1 MDAVPRQQPDSKDAT
16 TDDPPDWLRSGVQ
29 PSTPAPILRY
39 VPRACVI
46 FGLLAVAG
54 LWALI
59 GFGLRALERA
69 DEDAANRVL
78 ANLARSFE
86 GHVERSLLNID
97 QILTVAAQS
106 AARNGMPENLA
117 EVLGHQ
123 LRDDALFDHVAVV
136 DAKGEVHA
144 RIGRGIAGN
153 VADEAYF
160 KVQRERPDGGLYIG
174 RPMPGRTPQV
184 ASIPLSVRI
193 ARPDGS
199 FAGVA
204 VAAVGSDYFT
214 GFYAGFD
221 LGRDGGV
228 ALVGLD
234 GIVRARY
241 VAGAE
246 PEAGHGAIDRAFAS
260 PELRRRA
267 EQEAAGNY
275 REASPVDGIRRL
287 YAYRVMAHFPMVVV
301 VGMTERHA
309 FAEFY
314 AQRRTLLLFG
324 SVVSIVILLL
334 TAVLYRQSARLY
346 QAELDASQAL
356 AQVRLNAKVFEESS
370 DGIMITDAD
379 NRIVAVNRAFSEI
392 TRYPASE
399 VIGRNPRF
407 LSSGATPREAYMT
420 MWQSLQRD
428 GSWEGEVVNRRR
440 DGETYPEWLSINVV
454 RDAAG
459 VITHFI
465 GIFSD
470 ATARRYDQRR
480 LHFVVHYDAL
490 TELPNRLLLFDRLK
504 QAIAVAKR
512 EGGGVAVLFLDLD
525 NFKAINDSHGHDVGD
540 RYLQAVARRWRA
552 ALRESDTLAR
562 LGGDEFILV
571 VSDVDCHGYAER
583 VAAKCHEVFTEP
595 FLFDGVAVFGSVS
608 IGIALYPGDGE
619 DGQALVIAA
628 DRAMYRSKHQGR
640 QAGRHRRP
648 DTLH

>member
-16 TDDPPDWLRSGVQ
+16 TGDPPDWLRSGVQ

-39 VPRACVI
+39 VPRACVV

-69 DEDAANRVL
+69 DEDGANRVL

-86 GHVERSLLNID
+86 GHVERSLVNID
-97 QILTVAAQS
+97 QILTVVAQS
-106 AARNGMPENLA
+106 AARNGMPDNLA
-117 EVLGHQ
+117 DVLGHQ

-136 DAKGEVHA
+136 DEQGEVRA
-144 RIGRGIAGN
+144 RIGRGLGRN
-153 VADEAYF
+153 VADESYF
-160 KVQRERPDGGLYIG
+160 AVQRQRPDGGLYIG
-174 RPMPGRTPQV
+174 RPLPGRTS
-184 ASIPLSVRI
+184 AEMSIPLSVRI
-193 ARPDGS
+193 TRADGS

-221 LGRDGGV
+221 LGKDGGV

-241 VAGAE
+241 VANDDVAAAR
-246 PEAGHGAIDRAFAS
+246 AGIGRDVSS
-260 PELRRRA
+260 PELRRLA
-267 EQEAAGNY
+267 EREPAGHY
-275 REASPVDGIRRL
+275 REASPVDGVRRL

-301 VGMTERHA
+301 VGMTEARA
-309 FAEFY
+309 FADY
-314 AQRRTLLLFG
+314 HAHRRNLLWAG
-324 SVVSIVILLL
+324 GVVSVVVLLL
-334 TAVLYRQSARLY
+334 TAVLYRQSVRLY
-346 QAELDASQAL
+346 RAELDTFQAL

-379 NRIVAVNRAFSEI
+379 NHIVAVNRAFSEI
-392 TRYPASE
+392 THYAATE

-407 LSSGATPREAYMT
+407 LSSGATPRETYMA
-420 MWQSLQRD
+420 MWQSLQRE
-428 GSWEGEVVNRRR
+428 GSWEGEVINRRR

-454 RDAAG
+454 RDGGGA
-459 VITHFI
+459 ITHFI

-480 LHFVVHYDAL
+480 LHFVVHYDPL

-504 QAIAVAKR
+504 QAIALAKR

-525 NFKAINDSHGHDVGD
+525 NFKAINDTHGHDVGD

-571 VSDVDCHGYAER
+571 VSDVDCRSYAER
-583 VAAKCHEVFTEP
+583 VAAKCREIFAEP
-595 FLFDGVAVFGSVS
+595 FLFDGEAVFGSVS
-608 IGIALYPGDGE
+608 VGIALYPDDGE
-619 DGQALVIAA
+619 DGQTLVIAA

-640 QAGRHRRP
+640 PAGAQRSSG
-648 DTLH
+648 TLH